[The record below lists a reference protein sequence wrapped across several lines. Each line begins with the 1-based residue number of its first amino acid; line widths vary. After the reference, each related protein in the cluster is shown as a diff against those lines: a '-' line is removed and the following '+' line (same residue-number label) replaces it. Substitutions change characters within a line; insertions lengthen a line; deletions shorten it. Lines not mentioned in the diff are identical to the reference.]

1 MTFCGDLP
9 FVPPVFTITFLRTF
23 AAEASLPRPETTVWG
38 QTAKVFACFWAK
50 VLRDVH
56 FTLDWRRRLWLS
68 LPRRQGLKQV
78 NGTGHNNGQAPA
90 ATT

>member
-1 MTFCGDLP
+1 G
-9 FVPPVFTITFLRTF
+9 
-23 AAEASLPRPETTVWG
+23 ASLPRPETTVWG

-50 VLRDVH
+50 SFAGCTFHPWTGGDGCGCLC
-56 FTLDWRRRLWLS
+56 
-68 LPRRQGLKQV
+68 PRRQGLKQV